1 MSLKKSILE
10 KSGSYKFYK
19 NNYER
24 LLKEN
29 QELSNLIEQYKKI
42 YPPKECPICGYK
54 GIGFKPYVNHT

>member
-42 YPPKECPICGYK
+42 YPPKEAQ
-54 GIGFKPYVNHT
+54 

>member
-1 MSLKKSILE
+1 MIYIGLNKKKKE

-29 QELSNLIEQYKKI
+29 QELSNLIEQYKKFI
-42 YPPKECPICGYK
+42 PQKNAQYVDIKESDL
-54 GIGFKPYVNHT
+54 NLM